1 MNRLP
6 MLMAA
11 GLLSIPGAA
20 LADGAACNAERGRQ
34 TFLLCESCHA
44 TTSPESTNTGPSLLG
59 LFGRKAGTLKGY
71 EFSAA
76 MTASGIV
83 WNKETLM
90 KYLEKP
96 SRAVPGT
103 TMTFIG
109 IKDPAQRADLVC
121 YLEQA
126 TRPAKR

>member
-1 MNRLP
+1 MNRVSL
-6 MLMAA
+6 LLAA
-11 GLLSIPGAA
+11 GLLSMPGAA
-20 LADGAACNAERGRQ
+20 LADATACNAERGRQ

-44 TTSPESTNTGPSLLG
+44 TTSPESSNTGPSLLG

-83 WNKETLM
+83 WNKDTLM

-109 IKDPAQRADLVC
+109 LKDPAQRADLVC

-126 TRPAKR
+126 TKPARR